1 MIDKSFK
8 WRDGSEDRLK
18 KIFLNVED
26 FSCASDELALHITD
40 WPTRYHFDRRRTNIL
55 RPVNFH
61 PHMRVLDVGA
71 GTGVMSRYM
80 AEKGAS
86 VTALEGDEM
95 RAGLASL
102 RCENLDVNVEHGSVY
117 DFEDDEGFDLVVVIG
132 VLEYAKNHPDGPS
145 GFLRKLSRL
154 LKPGGSLVLAIE
166 NQMGLAY
173 WMGADEDHLGE
184 PWVGLE
190 GYSASDSVRTFSK
203 PVLSGLL
210 AEAGFD
216 FQNWLY
222 PFPDYKL
229 PLTILSDLAYMEDDR
244 VDLIDQLVGTPVDQW
259 PSGRSGVLPFFDTRA
274 LHRQVIDSDMGQNM
288 SNSFLVI
295 CRLDESKS
303 VIDENVIAWRFS
315 GNRKKSFLGFRQV
328 TVEDGIRK
336 IDRKSAHAKTSS
348 ESSWLTQKNS
358 DSPPEKYI
366 SGPNLEQLALESLR
380 QGNLE
385 DFESFL
391 SLFDNWLTGNI
402 CTLPADSETHP
413 FLTGLSDEILGE
425 EFIDCGFDNLVLED
439 GKLKLI
445 DNEWVAS
452 GGVDVDLVIVR
463 ALHRLSYSIV
473 SSGSKTPWAS
483 NMSIEDLAG
492 KFVEMFPR
500 DLRTGLLKNFYKAEA
515 TLQSVVMDDSE
526 VNLLENI
533 YETNSRTSR
542 SFVSVRSTKVSFRS
556 RFSWLKR
563 FPGGSLLARWTRP
576 R

>member
-1 MIDKSFK
+1 MNSSEIT
-8 WRDGSEDRLK
+8 WRDGSEERIRKILLSADDR
-18 KIFLNVED
+18 
-26 FSCASDELALHITD
+26 SSASDFLASNITD

-55 RPVNFH
+55 RPINFY
-61 PHMRVLDVGA
+61 PSMRVLDVGA

-80 AEKGAS
+80 AEKGVS

-95 RAGLASL
+95 RAELAAL
-102 RCENLDVNVEHGSVY
+102 RCENLDVNVQHGSVD
-117 DFEDDEGFDLVVVIG
+117 DFEDAEGFDLVLVVG
-132 VLEYAKNHPDGPS
+132 VLEYANSNPGGAA
-145 GFLRKLSRL
+145 GFLRKLSQL
-154 LKPGGSLVLAIE
+154 LKPDGSLVLAIE

-190 GYSASDSVRTFSK
+190 GYSTSDSVRTFSK

-210 AEAGFD
+210 TEAGFD

-259 PSGRSGVLPFFDTRA
+259 PSGRAGVLPFFDTRA
-274 LHRQVIDSDMGQNM
+274 LHRQVIDSGMGQNM
-288 SNSFLVI
+288 SNSFLVV

-336 IDRKSAHAKTSS
+336 IDRKSAHANVFS
-348 ESSWLTQKNS
+348 ETSWLTQRNS
-358 DSPPEKYI
+358 DSPAEKYI

-385 DFESFL
+385 HFESLL
-391 SLFDNWLTGNI
+391 SMFDNWLTANA
-402 CTLPADSETHP
+402 CTPSANSETHP
-413 FLTGLSDEILGE
+413 FLTDLSAEVLGE

-445 DNEWVAS
+445 DDEWVAS
-452 GGVDVDLVIVR
+452 GGVNVDLVIAR

-473 SSGSKTPWAS
+473 ASGSKTPWAF
-483 NMSIEDLAG
+483 NMSVEDLAS
-492 KFVEMFPR
+492 KFVDMFPR
-500 DLRTGLLKNFYKAEA
+500 DLRIGLLKDFYAAEA
-515 TLQSVVMDDSE
+515 SLLSVVMDGSE
-526 VNLLENI
+526 VDLLENI
-533 YETNSRTSR
+533 YETNRRR
-542 SFVSVRSTKVSFRS
+542 SNNIFSNRSPKTSFRS

-563 FPGGSLLARWTRP
+563 FPGGRLLARWTRP